1 MYIKTWKEGVNM
13 KIVVAID
20 SLKGSLSSIEAGN
33 CIRDGILKVY
43 NESEVE
49 IIVKPLADGGEGTL
63 EALACGMDGTV
74 KILEVSGPLMKP
86 VNSKYGYVA
95 SQQTA
100 IIEMATASGLGLVAI
115 NERNP
120 RNTTTYGVGEIIKQ
134 CIDDGVR
141 HFVVGIGGSATND
154 CGTGMLTALG
164 YKFLDQDGNELEG
177 TGENLIRIKSIDD
190 SGVVKNLKDCTFK
203 VACDVNNPLCAEFG
217 ASYIF
222 GPQKGASPSDV
233 KYLDEGCENFASV
246 VKEKYGKD
254 NKDKA
259 GAGAA
264 GGLGYGFMTFLG
276 AELKSGV
283 DIVLEALNI
292 KDNIV
297 DADYVITGEGKLDS
311 QTVMGKAPIGVAK
324 LAKMINSNVKV
335 IALAGAVGEDSGVLN
350 DNGIDAY
357 FSITNSPM
365 SLEKAMDINVASE
378 NMAQTAEQIFRLIK
392 SVQN

>member
-1 MYIKTWKEGVNM
+1 M

-33 CIRDGILKVY
+33 CIRDGILRVY
-43 NESEVE
+43 NENEVD
-49 IIVKPLADGGEGTL
+49 IVVKPLADGGEGTL

-74 KILEVSGPLMKP
+74 KEIEVSGPLMKR
-86 VNSKYGYVA
+86 VSSKYGYVA

-100 IIEMATASGLGLVAI
+100 IIEMATASGLGLVDI

-120 RNTTTYGVGEIIKQ
+120 RNTTTYGVGEIIKH

-164 YKFLDQDGNELEG
+164 YKFLDKDGNTLDG
-177 TGENLIRIKSIDD
+177 KGDNLVRIKSIDD
-190 SGVVKNLKDCTFK
+190 SSVVEHLKDCTFK
-203 VACDVNNPLCAEFG
+203 VACDVNNPLCAERG

-233 KYLDEGCENFASV
+233 KYLDEGCENFANV

-264 GGLGYGFMTFLG
+264 GGLGYAFMTFFG
-276 AELKSGV
+276 GELKSGV
-283 DIVLEALNI
+283 DIVLEALNL
-292 KDNIV
+292 KENLV

-311 QTVMGKAPIGVAK
+311 QTAMGKAPVGVAK
-324 LAKMINSNVKV
+324 LAKDVNSNIKV
-335 IALAGAVGEDSGVLN
+335 VAFAGAVSEDSRILNNNGV
-350 DNGIDAY
+350 DAY

-365 SLEKAMDINVASE
+365 SLEKAMDISVASE
-378 NMAQTAEQIFRLIK
+378 NMTQTAEQVFRLIK
-392 SVQN
+392 SAENL